1 MYIYEEAFRGLRFA
15 ESSAASMIILL
26 VTMLL
31 TAVFL
36 RTARYFEERH

>member
-1 MYIYEEAFRGLRFA
+1 LRFA
-15 ESSAASMIILL
+15 ESSAASMIILF

-36 RTARYFEERH
+36 RTARYFEVRH